1 MLRRVGETVDS
12 KDAVIKIKDASFPA
26 PFASELE
33 FNSPVHGNWN
43 IVHMGMQMPE
53 AIQIY
58 VCADNC
64 MRGVVLTAAEMNAA
78 DRFSFV
84 ILEQQDILNSN
95 LEEITIEG
103 VTDVL
108 NKREDHP
115 KAVLLFTVCLHHFVG
130 SNLDYIYGKLER
142 RFPDICFIRCYMDPI
157 MQKHGLTPDQ
167 KLRKAMY
174 DPLPVCEPDEKTV
187 SVFGSDFVLDESSDI
202 KRLLKKY
209 DYTVRE
215 LPACQN
221 WQELLDMSK
230 GRLFI
235 DCYPAGKYGMEAQAR
250 RLDREHLYLPGSF
263 DYDEIE
269 WQLKQ
274 LTDALGLPELT
285 EDEMKREREACEES
299 LAKAKE
305 LIKDMPI
312 TLDYLY
318 HPRPLGLAKLLLTHG
333 FRVKAIY
340 LDSISPEEEADFLWL
355 QEHAP
360 ELELIAT
367 IQVKMRVL
375 PRGGGEEVLAI
386 GQKAAY
392 FSRSRHFVNLV
403 QGEGLYGFDGIRR
416 TAELMMDAYREEK
429 DTEKLVIQKGWG
441 CECCL

>member
-84 ILEQQDILNSN
+84 ILEEQDILNSN

-108 NKREDHP
+108 NKREAHP

-333 FRVKAIY
+333 FRVKVIY

>member
-235 DCYPAGKYGMEAQAR
+235 DCYPAGKYGTEAQAR
-250 RLDREHLYLPGSF
+250 RLGREHLYLPGSF